1 MTEKWM
7 KGPYEVA
14 KRGTYPADEGFK
26 VMAPEQVNSQG
37 KSYRLYVAQFVKSE
51 AEANLFAA
59 APDLYEALNALL
71 GGDEK
76 MRPMIGGNP
85 NYVDAFTANLTKA
98 YAALAK
104 ARGEGER
111 NSSTP
116 NGRTR

>member
-59 APDLYEALNALL
+59 AP
-71 GGDEK
+71 
-76 MRPMIGGNP
+76 
-85 NYVDAFTANLTKA
+85 
-98 YAALAK
+98 AADNDDSLCDRVA
-104 ARGEGER
+104 G
-111 NSSTP
+111 
-116 NGRTR
+116 